1 MSNTEA
7 PKASDALQI
16 PAAADDNDN
25 DTEGHNLWVNPSASR
40 EMTNSRSR
48 DMERD
53 MRDRQRAKDAKD
65 AKSR

>member
-1 MSNTEA
+1 MSDIKT
-7 PKASDALQI
+7 PQASDE
-16 PAAADDNDN
+16 PHSPAADDS

-48 DMERD
+48 DMERE